1 MPCSLPRRLCRA
13 SSSKY
18 EPTTGRPGP
27 GCYGT
32 FANGRVEHFL
42 QGYRTMNYHDIGE
55 LENAKMIAREMAR
68 VHKWH
73 AEEIVAFDGSK
84 EPVLFSQIWKWHDQ
98 AVAVDPASFEPE
110 VMKSACLQL
119 EHTLRHGFCKMA
131 TTGWR
136 MKKLEIFK
144 AKDEL
149 TFLEKS
155 IPEGC
160 KTAFCSKLPCPQ
172 ALSAHAR

>member
-1 MPCSLPRRLCRA
+1 
-13 SSSKY
+13 
-18 EPTTGRPGP
+18 
-27 GCYGT
+27 
-32 FANGRVEHFL
+32 
-42 QGYRTMNYHDIGE
+42 MNYHDIGE